1 MDGTTQTIVRP
12 PRLNNRKK
20 ANSHSINQTQT
31 HGKYLLAICT
41 KKKKKEREK
50 EKKELF
56 QKSVIYSDTVAFIK
70 LHLDLSLKTIA
81 VMRKH
86 THTHTHRARIV

>member
-1 MDGTTQTIVRP
+1 MEQHKQLLDHHDLTTGRKQTATALTRP
-12 PRLNNRKK
+12 RHM
-20 ANSHSINQTQT
+20 ANTCWQ
-31 HGKYLLAICT
+31 YVP

-70 LHLDLSLKTIA
+70 LHVDLSLKTIA
-81 VMRKH
+81 VTRK
-86 THTHTHRARIV
+86 HTHTHRARIV